1 MGRKRLEGLE
11 DVGGVRVGTGGDLS
25 LEGLGGHEGDEGGD
39 DVVGEVEV
47 RQRRQEKTEDLHT
60 HFT

>member
-1 MGRKRLEGLE
+1 MGT
-11 DVGGVRVGTGGDLS
+11 VGDLS

-60 HFT
+60 RFT